1 MSRARRLRVGLVGCG
16 QIGRMYAGHLAA
28 SDDVALT
35 CHDVRAGQAAALAA
49 QVDGE
54 ACDDVERLLDGAE
67 AVVVTS
73 STESH
78 DALVAL
84 ALGRKLPTF
93 CEKPLTLDLH
103 RTREL
108 GLAADHG
115 GTPLWIGFQRHFDAG
130 FSALRDRIADGGLG
144 TVYTVRMFSHDA
156 AWPPL
161 ERLAASGSIFRDLM
175 LHDFDM
181 VRWLTGREVSGV
193 AAIGD
198 VLAVPELAE
207 LHDYDAVAA
216 TLGVEGGG
224 VAVLTAGRHSPL
236 GYDVRIEVLGSR
248 DCLTVGL
255 DERTPMR
262 QVTEQ
267 GPDRRPRHRDYRDR
281 FAAAYRAQID
291 AFVAAARGA
300 EPDHRAG
307 TWRDSYAALA
317 LAMAAERSVRTRSF
331 EPPVEATP

>member
-16 QIGRMYAGHLAA
+16 QIGRMYAEHLAA
-28 SDDVALT
+28 SGDVALS
-35 CHDVRAGQAAALAA
+35 CHDVHADQAATLAA
-49 QVDGE
+49 RVDGE
-54 ACDDVERLLDGAE
+54 ACDDVERLLDGAD

-78 DALVAL
+78 DALVTL
-84 ALGRKLPTF
+84 ALKRNLPTF

-108 GLAADHG
+108 GHAADSS
-115 GTPLWIGFQRHFDAG
+115 GTQLWIGFQRHFDAG
-130 FSALRDRIADGGLG
+130 FSALRDRIAGGDLG

-156 AWPPL
+156 SWPPL
-161 ERLAASGSIFRDLM
+161 DRLAASGSIFRDLM

-181 VRWLTGREVSGV
+181 VRWLTGREVTGV

-198 VLAVPELAE
+198 VLAVPELAG

-216 TLGVEGGG
+216 TLGVDGGG

-262 QVTEQ
+262 QVTEH

-291 AFVAAARGA
+291 GFLAAARGG
-300 EPDHRAG
+300 EPDRRAG

-317 LAMAAERSVRTRSF
+317 LAMAAERSVRTHTF
-331 EPPVEATP
+331 VPPVEATP

>member
-1 MSRARRLRVGLVGCG
+1 
-16 QIGRMYAGHLAA
+16 MYAEHLAA
-28 SDDVALT
+28 SGDVALS
-35 CHDVRAGQAAALAA
+35 CHDVHADQAATLAA
-49 QVDGE
+49 RVDGE
-54 ACDDVERLLDGAE
+54 ACDDVERLLDGAD

-78 DALVAL
+78 DALVTL
-84 ALGRKLPTF
+84 ALKRNLPTF

-108 GLAADHG
+108 GHAADSS
-115 GTPLWIGFQRHFDAG
+115 GTQLWIGFQRHFDAG
-130 FSALRDRIADGGLG
+130 FSALRDRIAGGDLG

-156 AWPPL
+156 SWPPL
-161 ERLAASGSIFRDLM
+161 DRLAASGSIFRDLM

-181 VRWLTGREVSGV
+181 VRWLTGREVTGV

-198 VLAVPELAE
+198 VLAVPELAG

-216 TLGVEGGG
+216 TLGVDGGG

-262 QVTEQ
+262 QVTEH

-291 AFVAAARGA
+291 GFLAAARGG
-300 EPDHRAG
+300 EPDRRAG

-317 LAMAAERSVRTRSF
+317 LAMAAERSVRTHTF
-331 EPPVEATP
+331 VPPVEATP